1 MSMKVDSLK
10 HTNWKYPKRIWAEIF
25 THFDMRNIWIENLIC
40 LAYFFFFLLNSPAIS
55 AFVKR
60 ALFFFFPVVCGEKL
74 IKLSKP
80 SNLFTINCD
89 SEEDCWYFSENRLKI
104 LRTYF
109 KRYNCQGDTYGLVL
123 ETHFAKEHQAWLLNE
138 LWKFNCATKDK
149 PNNVVG
155 RC

>member
-1 MSMKVDSLK
+1 MSWNIYTFWYEK
-10 HTNWKYPKRIWAEIF
+10 HLNWESYLFGI
-25 THFDMRNIWIENLIC
+25 
-40 LAYFFFFLLNSPAIS
+40 FFFFFFAELTRYLSICKKS
-55 AFVKR
+55 SF
-60 ALFFFFPVVCGEKL
+60 FFFFPVVCGEKL

-138 LWKFNCATKDK
+138 LWNFNCANKDK